1 MSRFAIVGAGMVAAL
16 FIVLPWLVNP
26 YVLQVL
32 ILTITFSM
40 LGLAFAFTLRVGL
53 PRFDAAAWW
62 GVGAYTTA
70 MLMLKTGIS
79 FWLTLPIGGLVAVIL
94 GWLIFVVV
102 IPRGMMVFLLAGM
115 VLTMAAQQIFASVPF
130 FGGWGGTGV
139 IPMPTVGSITFADK
153 KAVYFLGLMFLGV
166 NLLVYKALMSSRIG
180 RAWNAIGSSL
190 GLASSVGVDVVRYRM
205 ANVLIGNFFIAI
217 SGSYL
222 VASTLVAIPTM
233 FNFAASVNVMMYVVV
248 GGLGHPLTGPIVGA
262 LIVTFIPEYLRMAK
276 EYEPIITS
284 AAIILIII
292 FMPMG
297 LLGLIENRI
306 KPLYGRMKERKGATG
321 RQAV

>member
-1 MSRFAIVGAGMVAAL
+1 MSKIALIGAGILTLLLV
-16 FIVLPWLVNP
+16 ILPWLVNP

-40 LGLAFAFTLRVGL
+40 LGLAFAFTMRVGL
-53 PRFDAAAWW
+53 PRFDIAAWW

-70 MLMLKTGIS
+70 MLMLKGDIS
-79 FWLTLPIGGLVAVIL
+79 FWLTLPIGGAVAVVL
-94 GWLIFVVV
+94 GWLIFTVV

-130 FGGWGGTGV
+130 FGGWGGTG
-139 IPMPTVGSITFADK
+139 IITLPTIGPITFADK
-153 KAVYFLGLMFLGV
+153 KAVYFLGLVFLALNIV
-166 NLLVYKALMSSRIG
+166 VYKALFASRIG
-180 RAWNAIGSSL
+180 RAWDAIGSSL
-190 GLASSVGVDVVRYRM
+190 GLASSVGVNVVRYRM
-205 ANVLIGNFFIAI
+205 ANVLIGNFFIAV

-233 FNFAASVNVMMYVVV
+233 FNFASSINVMMYVIV
-248 GGLGHPLTGPIVGA
+248 GGLGHAIAGPIVGA
-262 LIVTFIPEYLRMAK
+262 LVVTFIPEYLRVAK

-284 AAIILIII
+284 GAIILIII

-297 LLGLIENRI
+297 FLGFFGKWVR
-306 KPLYGRMKERKGATG
+306 PWYARMKESRLGSP
-321 RQAV
+321 

>member
-1 MSRFAIVGAGMVAAL
+1 MSRVALVATGIL
-16 FIVLPWLVNP
+16 AVLLVLLPWLVNP
-26 YVLQVL
+26 YVLQVV

-70 MLMLKTGIS
+70 MLMLKTGMS
-79 FWLTLPIGGLVAVIL
+79 FWLTLPIAGLASVLI
-94 GWLIFVVV
+94 GWLIFSVV

-130 FGGWGGTGV
+130 FGGWGGTDV
-139 IPMPTVGSITFADK
+139 IPTPTMGSINFSGKT
-153 KAVYFLGLMFLGV
+153 AVYFLGLVFLGI

-233 FNFAASVNVMMYVVV
+233 FNFQASVNVMMYVIV
-248 GGLGHPLTGPIVGA
+248 GGLAYPLAGPIVGS

-297 LLGLIENRI
+297 LLGAIDGRI
-306 KPLYGRMKERKGATG
+306 RPWYGRLKERRRAGGGESA
-321 RQAV
+321 

>member
-1 MSRFAIVGAGMVAAL
+1 MHKTAIVGTGILLVLIM
-16 FIVLPWLVNP
+16 VLPWLVNP

-32 ILTITFSM
+32 ILTIAYSM

-53 PRFDAAAWW
+53 PRFDIAAWW

-70 MLMLKTGIS
+70 MLMLKAGVS
-79 FWLTLPIGGLVAVIL
+79 FWLTLPIGGIIAVVL
-94 GWLIFVVV
+94 GWLVFMVV

-139 IPMPTVGSITFADK
+139 IPLPTLGPITLADR
-153 KAVYFLGLMFLGV
+153 KAVYFLGLVFLAV
-166 NLLVYKALMSSRIG
+166 NLLVYKALFASRIG
-180 RAWNAIGSSL
+180 RAWSAIGSSF
-190 GLASSVGVDVVRYRM
+190 GLAGSVGVDVVKYRM

-233 FNFAASVNVMMYVVV
+233 FNFAASINVMMYVVV
-248 GGLGHPLTGPIVGA
+248 GGLGHALAGPIVGS

-297 LLGLIENRI
+297 LLGLIESRIRPWYGRI
-306 KPLYGRMKERKGATG
+306 KEGGWRIRKGS
-321 RQAV
+321 V

>member
-1 MSRFAIVGAGMVAAL
+1 MRKTAIVGAGILLVL
-16 FIVLPWLVNP
+16 IIVLPWLVNP

-32 ILTITFSM
+32 ILTIAYSM

-53 PRFDAAAWW
+53 PRFDIAAWW

-70 MLMLKTGIS
+70 MLMLKAGVS
-79 FWLTLPIGGLVAVIL
+79 FWLTLPIGGIIAIIL
-94 GWLIFVVV
+94 GWLVFMVV

-115 VLTMAAQQIFASVPF
+115 VLTMATQQIFASVPF

-139 IPMPTVGSITFADK
+139 IPLPELGPITFADK
-153 KAVYFLGLMFLGV
+153 KAVYFLGLVFLAV
-166 NLLVYKALMSSRIG
+166 NVLVYKALFASKIG
-180 RAWNAIGSSL
+180 RAWSAIGSSL

-205 ANVLIGNFFIAI
+205 ANVLIGNFFIAV

-233 FNFAASVNVMMYVVV
+233 FNFAASINVMMYVVV
-248 GGLGHPLTGPIVGA
+248 GGLGHALAGPIVGS

-276 EYEPIITS
+276 EYEPIVTS

-297 LLGLIENRI
+297 FLGLIDSRI
-306 KPLYGRMKERKGATG
+306 RPWCAGIREGARRTRKAS
-321 RQAV
+321 A